1 MLLTTQ
7 SSHSPYSETQF
18 LLAIAASRRTE
29 SYAPPMFQLQ
39 PDTRAKQLHRPA
51 KAQARR
57 PRILVSTAIG
67 GCAKYGGPYGSVR
80 GTPLRMQNDHFDLD
94 DAEEMD
100 VSAVED
106 ALERREET
114 DVSRGSSPS
123 DLLMKDLRK
132 VEIITRI
139 LRRLGGPDVWEEASN
154 PMPGDIQRSVPQTSM
169 SP

>member
-1 MLLTTQ
+1 M
-7 SSHSPYSETQF
+7 
-18 LLAIAASRRTE
+18 
-29 SYAPPMFQLQ
+29 
-39 PDTRAKQLHRPA
+39 
-51 KAQARR
+51 
-57 PRILVSTAIG
+57 
-67 GCAKYGGPYGSVR
+67 
-80 GTPLRMQNDHFDLD
+80 RMQNDHFDLD

-100 VSAVED
+100 VSAVDD

-139 LRRLGGPDVWEEASN
+139 LRRLDGPDAWEEASN
-154 PMPGDIQRSVPQTSM
+154 PMPDNIQRSVPQMSM